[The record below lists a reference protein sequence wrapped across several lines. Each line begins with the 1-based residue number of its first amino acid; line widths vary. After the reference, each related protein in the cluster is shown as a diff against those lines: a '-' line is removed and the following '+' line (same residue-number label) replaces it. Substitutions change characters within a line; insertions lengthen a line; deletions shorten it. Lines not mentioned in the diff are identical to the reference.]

1 MDKISLLLSS
11 AVVVWVN
18 YLSTLSSPCGIL
30 HVPLYILL
38 TAQFPEEKGDNHSLM
53 WKQW

>member
-1 MDKISLLLSS
+1 MDKISPLLSS
-11 AVVVWVN
+11 AVVVWAN
-18 YLSTLSSPCGIL
+18 YMSTLSSPRGIL

-38 TAQFPEEKGDNHSLM
+38 KAQCPEEKGDTHSLM